1 MLDDNVYNNMV
12 KIAFAEPFNKIIE
25 NTGISSSL
33 IYNNIKNSEFKLIY
47 KIDNGSYEDIFE
59 TKIVDPYLVVAE
71 CIKNAISIAGL
82 LLIQQIESNFIY
94 PKIVG
99 RSVGLHPLFVLL
111 SVSAAGYFGGL
122 VWMILAVPIAGII
135 KVLITNWAYKQ

>member
-12 KIAFAEPFNKIIE
+12 KIVFAEPFNKIIE

-82 LLIQQIESNFIY
+82 LLTTKYMIINDGYI
-94 PKIVG
+94 KIDN
-99 RSVGLHPLFVLL
+99 S
-111 SVSAAGYFGGL
+111 
-122 VWMILAVPIAGII
+122 MQTI
-135 KVLITNWAYKQ
+135 

>member
-1 MLDDNVYNNMV
+1 MLKKTDKPEVFSALEVANNGVVPGEGVSFLYIANMLDDNIYNNMV

-82 LLIQQIESNFIY
+82 LLTTKYMIINDGYIKIDNSIQTI
-94 PKIVG
+94 
-99 RSVGLHPLFVLL
+99 
-111 SVSAAGYFGGL
+111 
-122 VWMILAVPIAGII
+122 
-135 KVLITNWAYKQ
+135 

>member
-1 MLDDNVYNNMV
+1 MRIEDAVSALEVANNGVVPGEGVSFLYIANMLDDNVYNNMV

-71 CIKNAISIAGL
+71 CIKNAISIVGL
-82 LLIQQIESNFIY
+82 LLTTKYMIINDGYIKIDNSIQTI
-94 PKIVG
+94 
-99 RSVGLHPLFVLL
+99 
-111 SVSAAGYFGGL
+111 
-122 VWMILAVPIAGII
+122 
-135 KVLITNWAYKQ
+135 

>member
-1 MLDDNVYNNMV
+1 MMRIEDAVSALEVANNGVVPGEGVSFLYIANMLDDNVYNNMV

-82 LLIQQIESNFIY
+82 LLTTKYMIINDGYIKIDNSIQTI
-94 PKIVG
+94 
-99 RSVGLHPLFVLL
+99 
-111 SVSAAGYFGGL
+111 
-122 VWMILAVPIAGII
+122 
-135 KVLITNWAYKQ
+135 